1 LHIPDEVDRRLRAV
15 PADQVAEEGLRICV
29 EIIEQIREIP
39 GVSGVHVMAPGYEH
53 GIPGIL
59 ERAGLAS
66 GGAQRVRPPG
76 PAGPRPRDEG
86 AGPEASGGFQG
97 GRPPGPAAPAPTL
110 GGAGAD

>member
-1 LHIPDEVDRRLRAV
+1 MRTGVPGLHIPDEVDRRLRAV

-59 ERAGLAS
+59 ERAGL
-66 GGAQRVRPPG
+66 GQRGVP
-76 PAGPRPRDEG
+76 
-86 AGPEASGGFQG
+86 GGFQG
-97 GRPPGPAAPAPTL
+97 GRPPRPAQNPAPAAPTL

>member
-1 LHIPDEVDRRLRAV
+1 M
-15 PADQVAEEGLRICV
+15 RICV

-59 ERAGLAS
+59 DRAGLAR
-66 GGAQRVRPPG
+66 RV
-76 PAGPRPRDEG
+76 
-86 AGPEASGGFQG
+86 
-97 GRPPGPAAPAPTL
+97 AAAPTL